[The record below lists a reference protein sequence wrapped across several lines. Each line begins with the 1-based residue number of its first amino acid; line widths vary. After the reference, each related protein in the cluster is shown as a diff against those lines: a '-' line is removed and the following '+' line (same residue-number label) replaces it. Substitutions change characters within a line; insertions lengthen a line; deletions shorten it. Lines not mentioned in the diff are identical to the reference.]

1 MHRKLTPPLALAAL
15 LGLAGCASTYQLTL
29 MPRDSGKTYGG
40 VMEGLASGQGSI
52 SINIEGKAY
61 AGTWVE
67 SAPASTTGWV
77 SGGVGY
83 GHRGWGGWGW
93 GGGTIHMDNPG
104 GGAAKALLTAPDGS
118 GLRCDLRGTRSG
130 GGGECRDDKGK
141 EYDVQIRLAAAPK

>member
-1 MHRKLTPPLALAAL
+1 MNRKLTSALALAAL
-15 LGLAGCASTYQLTL
+15 FGLAGCASTYQLTL

-40 VMEGLASGQGSI
+40 SMQGLASGQGPI
-52 SINIEGKAY
+52 TVTIEGKTY
-61 AGTWVE
+61 SGTWVE

-77 SGGVGY
+77 GGGAYGY
-83 GHRGWGGWGW
+83 RGWGWGM
-93 GGGTIHMDNPG
+93 GGGTIHMDTPG

-141 EYDVQIRLAAAPK
+141 EYDVQIRLAAEPK

>member
-1 MHRKLTPPLALAAL
+1 MNRKLTALLMAAAL

-40 VMEGLASGQGSI
+40 VMDGLNSGQGAI

-61 AGTWVE
+61 SGTWVE
-67 SAPASTTGWV
+67 SAPAYTSGWV
-77 SGGVGY
+77 SGGYGY
-83 GHRGWGGWGW
+83 RGWGW
-93 GGGTIHMDNPG
+93 GGWAGGASVHMDNPG
-104 GGAAKALLTAPDGS
+104 GGAAKALLTAADGS

-141 EYDVQIRLAAAPK
+141 EYDVQIRLAAVQTK